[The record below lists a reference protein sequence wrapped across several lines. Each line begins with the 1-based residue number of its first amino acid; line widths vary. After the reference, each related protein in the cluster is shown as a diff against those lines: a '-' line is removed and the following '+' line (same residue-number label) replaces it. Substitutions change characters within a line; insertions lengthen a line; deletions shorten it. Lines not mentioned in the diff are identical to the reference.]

1 MKYEL
6 NLTTEEWDK
15 ATGAIRPTG
24 FRLLIALAKVADKV
38 GSLYIPDGRK
48 ADEDVASIL
57 GVVVSMGPDCY
68 KDESRFTG
76 GSYCRVGDTI
86 MMAAYTGRRIKI
98 GDREFRLIN
107 DDSVIAVVEKPEE
120 VSRA

>member
-6 NLTTEEWDK
+6 SLTPEEREK
-15 ATGAIRPTG
+15 AVSAIRPTG
-24 FRLLIALAKVADKV
+24 FRLLIALAKVSDKV
-38 GSLYIPDGRK
+38 GSLYIPDSRK

-68 KDESRFTG
+68 KDETRFSG
-76 GSYCRVGDTI
+76 SSYCQEGDTI

-98 GDREFRLIN
+98 GEREYRLIN
-107 DDSVIAVVEKPEE
+107 DDSVIAVVTNPEE

>member
-6 NLTTEEWDK
+6 NLTPEEQEQ
-15 ATGAIRPTG
+15 AMSAIIPTG
-24 FRLLIALAKVADKV
+24 FRILIALAKVSDKV
-38 GSLYIPDGRK
+38 GSLYIPDSRK

-68 KDESRFTG
+68 MDESRFSG
-76 GSYCRVGDTI
+76 GPYCKPGDTI

-98 GDREFRLIN
+98 GDREYRLIN
-107 DDSVIAVVEKPEE
+107 DDSVIAVVAKPEE

>member
-6 NLTTEEWDK
+6 NLTPEERER
-15 ATGAIRPTG
+15 AIEAIQPTG
-24 FRLLIALAKVADKV
+24 YRLLIALAKVADKV
-38 GSLYIPDGRK
+38 GSLYIPDARK

-68 KDESRFTG
+68 TDESRFG
-76 GSYCRVGDTI
+76 GGPYCAEGDTI

-98 GDREFRLIN
+98 AEREYRLIN
-107 DDSVIAVVEKPEE
+107 DDSVIAVVTNPEE

>member
-1 MKYEL
+1 MHYEL
-6 NLTTEEWDK
+6 TLSPEEIEK
-15 ATGAIRPTG
+15 ATQAIQPTG
-24 FRLLIALAKVADKV
+24 FRILIALAKVADKI
-38 GSLYIPDGRK
+38 GSLFIPDARK

-68 KDESRFTG
+68 MDDARFTG
-76 GSYCRVGDTI
+76 GAYCKPGDTI

-98 GDREFRLIN
+98 GEREYRLIN
-107 DDSVIAVVEKPEE
+107 DDSVIAVVAKPEE